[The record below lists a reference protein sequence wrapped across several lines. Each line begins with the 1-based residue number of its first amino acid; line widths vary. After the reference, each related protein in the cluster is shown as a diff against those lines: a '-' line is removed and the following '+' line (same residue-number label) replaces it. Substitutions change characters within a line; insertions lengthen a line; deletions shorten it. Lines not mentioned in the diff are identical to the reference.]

1 MGLWRQ
7 IPLLSEWC
15 SYASVE
21 KTSGVRVTR
30 SLVYMYVLLI
40 SLSFCTFSFGHC
52 VVCLLAIVLSVFWPL
67 CCLFFFDLQSILI
80 APLVSSLFLTFKMKN
95 VFFLL
100 LFKVEITVRMPRDR
114 WSTLL
119 NKSLLRCPWG
129 SNCLLVVLTMQQN
142 LLLEKEV
149 VHTAQ
154 YHLSHHLMLHHMKRI
169 LGYLPLWEMAL
180 PLMNTGRYIF
190 K

>member
-40 SLSFCTFSFGHC
+40 SLSFCTFSFGH
-52 VVCLLAIVLSVFWPL
+52 L

-80 APLVSSLFLTFKMKN
+80 APLVSSLFLSFKMKN
-95 VFFLL
+95 IFFLL

-154 YHLSHHLMLHHMKRI
+154 YHLSHHLVLHHMKRI
-169 LGYLPLWEMAL
+169 LGYLPLWGMAL